1 MFQSLQNMI
10 MNNSAVVIVSG
21 GIDSAVL
28 CYKAV
33 NDGLKIYPLTFIYGQ
48 KHSKEI
54 DSAENICQNLSLEPN
69 IIDISSIKKLLK
81 GSALTDMDINIPN
94 VSAETKNYNTLKTT
108 VVPNRNAIFL
118 SIAVGYGESLGVK
131 RIYYGAHYSD
141 RGIYPDC
148 RKEFVEAFQ
157 IAERIANDNNE
168 LVIEAPFVDME
179 KSGIVKLGSSLG
191 VPFEET
197 WSCYAGLE
205 LHCGSCSSCR
215 ERKRAFVEAGVNDPT
230 EYLK

>member
-1 MFQSLQNMI
+1 ME
-10 MNNSAVVIVSG
+10 NSAVVIVSG
-21 GIDSAVL
+21 GIDSSVL

-54 DSAENICQNLSLEPN
+54 DSAKNICRNLDIEPN
-69 IIDISSIKKLLK
+69 IIDISPIKRLLK
-81 GSALTDMDINIPN
+81 GSALTDMSIKIPE
-94 VSAETKNYNTLKTT
+94 VSAETENYCTLKTT

-131 RIYYGAHYSD
+131 TIYYGAHYSD

-157 IAERIANDNNE
+157 IAERIANENNE
-168 LVIEAPFVDME
+168 LVIEAPFVDLD
-179 KSGIVKLGSSLG
+179 KSGIVKLGSTLG
-191 VPFEET
+191 VPFNET
-197 WSCYAGLE
+197 WSCYAGVDK
-205 LHCGSCSSCR
+205 HCGACSSCR
-215 ERKRAFVEAGVNDPT
+215 ERKRAFLEASVNDPT